1 MTARRATRAG
11 GPGTAGASRR
21 PPARERILESACDL
35 IAEAGID
42 EVRIARVAMRAGAST
57 ALVHHYFSTREEL
70 LEQALLHSFE
80 LVGDERFGSNGA
92 AAERTLS
99 ATERL
104 ARVIRECLPEPG
116 PQEREWVLWV
126 ELWLRAVR
134 DPGLRPVATRL
145 YGRYRDWIAAA
156 IAAGVASGEF
166 ERVDAERVADHAIAL
181 FDGLGLRALLGDPA
195 MDLGE
200 ARRVIAELLG
210 RELGLGPGDLW

>member
-1 MTARRATRAG
+1 LRTTPEG
-11 GPGTAGASRR
+11 GAETVGEHRQL
-21 PPARERILESACDL
+21 PARERILESACDL
-35 IAEAGID
+35 IAGSGID
-42 EVRIARVAMRAGAST
+42 DVRIARVAMRAGVST

-80 LVGDERFGSNGA
+80 LAGDERFGSDDVA
-92 AAERTLS
+92 AQPSLS

-116 PQEREWVLWV
+116 AQEREWVLWV

-145 YGRYRDWIAAA
+145 YRRYRDWIAAA
-156 IAAGVASGEF
+156 IAAGVANGEF
-166 ERVDAERVADHAIAL
+166 ERVDAEDVADHAMAL
-181 FDGLGLRALLGDPA
+181 FDGLGVRALLGDPA
-195 MDLGE
+195 MDLGG

-210 RELGLGPGDLW
+210 RELGVSPGDLC